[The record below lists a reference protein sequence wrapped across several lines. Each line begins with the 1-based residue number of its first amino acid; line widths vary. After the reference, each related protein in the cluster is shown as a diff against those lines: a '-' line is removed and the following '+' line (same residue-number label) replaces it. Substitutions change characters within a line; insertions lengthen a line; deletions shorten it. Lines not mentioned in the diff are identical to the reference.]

1 MPTSNDY
8 YSNYPE
14 ACEVVIPISLK
25 VPVMLQAEV
34 ISKPPVCHTHNGYEE
49 YSQPEEE
56 YKTEE
61 EKQEQPA

>member
-8 YSNYPE
+8 YPNYPE

-49 YSQPEEE
+49 YKPEEE
-56 YKTEE
+56 YNSEA